1 MTTKNDP
8 LTTALVEASA
18 APAARKEAAGIVKR
32 SSAFFADPKMI
43 APKVD
48 LDTGKRFNHRIDFG
62 DIEGLAVSIKAN
74 GVLNPLRVKRIAALE
89 TGEVFE
95 LIDGERRLTALKL
108 ILKKDPDF
116 LAEEG
121 VPIVIVDKAQ
131 SDLTSKI
138 QMFEANNSKN
148 FTPIEEAMAYKDF
161 RDAGMSVKQ
170 ICAAVGRAH
179 MHVTEILALLD
190 GDQSLIEAAA
200 SGTIGKT
207 MAKTIARQAKGDKGK
222 QAELVKAAAAAGK
235 DKGALRVVKKA
246 IDESRR
252 TKAAKKGRTLKIR
265 ALSDVELSDLG
276 AKLAATM
283 TDKMKDAG
291 KPLNFNL
298 REWVGKDEALAL
310 AASFGALEALKA
322 AAGAKTSLEF

>member
-1 MTTKNDP
+1 MTSTPAAFAD
-8 LTTALVEASA
+8 AAEATPSTS
-18 APAARKEAAGIVKR
+18 ARKEAAGIIKR
-32 SSAFFADPKMI
+32 SSAFFADPRMI
-43 APKVD
+43 APKINAEN
-48 LDTGKRFNHRIDFG
+48 GKRFNPRIDFG
-62 DIEGLAVSIKAN
+62 DIEGLAISIKAN
-74 GVLNPLRVKRIAALE
+74 GLLNPLRVKRIEPLE

-108 ILKKDPDF
+108 ILKKDPAF

-121 VPIVIVDKAQ
+121 VPITIVKKDQ
-131 SDLTSKI
+131 SDLTSKL

-148 FTPIEEAMAYKDF
+148 FTPIEEATAYRDF
-161 RDAGMSVKQ
+161 REAGMSIKQ

-190 GDQSLIEAAA
+190 GDESLIKAAETGA
-200 SGTIGKT
+200 IGKT
-207 MAKTIARQAKGDKGK
+207 MAKNIARQAKGDKTK
-222 QAELVKAAAAAGK
+222 QAELVKAATGAGK
-235 DKGALRVVKKA
+235 DKAKLRTVKKA

-252 TKAAKKGRTLKIR
+252 AKAAKKGRTLKIR
-265 ALSDVELSDLG
+265 ALSDLELSDLG

-291 KPLNFNL
+291 KALNFDL
-298 REWVGKDEALAL
+298 REWVRKDEALAL

-322 AAGAKTSLEF
+322 AAGAKTNLDF